1 MLTMYI
7 CPHLQVI
14 SGPVSPAA
22 TSNMEMESSSES
34 QHTLRQLSRKR
45 RPSQSSHDSK
55 QAKESDPTNNAC
67 QQGIDEIG
75 FNHCTKVAFKRFKS
89 EQEKTDEA
97 VKFLYFLVCQRIS
110 QILCNRLVH
119 IKEVMEC
126 CEQGLMPYKGL
137 SQAKLTAVAESST
150 VFHIMEILDILP
162 TWLNTSY
169 LECFILT
176 CTELNSHE
184 QARADY
190 WLNQYN
196 HVLDDFCRQFLI
208 NALPRK
214 FYEELNKRG
223 FVHMKHHST
232 LTVQYKR
239 DFANFTLNDLRKET
253 AFLEKVLDLPP
264 EVIIYLQSEEINN
277 TTVYWAFDMSY
288 VVHMFSM
295 SDVRQIFWKLLE
307 HCILSLEL
315 KGIMSISLQGRH
327 AHYLIKNALQT
338 GQNLIQQTEVCAC
351 CMYVH
356 AGNIYELLIMVVLM
370 CICFV
375 FVHRYSP
382 VSFML
387 WLDWE

>member
-1 MLTMYI
+1 M
-7 CPHLQVI
+7 

-22 TSNMEMESSSES
+22 TSNMEMESISES
-34 QHTLRQLSRKR
+34 QHTLGQLSRKR
-45 RPSQSSHDSK
+45 APSQSSHDSK
-55 QAKESDPTNNAC
+55 QAKESDRTNNAC
-67 QQGIDEIG
+67 QQDIDEIG
-75 FNHCTKVAFKRFKS
+75 FNHCTKVALKRFKS
-89 EQEKTDEA
+89 EQGKTDEA

-110 QILCNRLVH
+110 QILCNQSVH

-126 CEQGLMPYKGL
+126 CEEDLMPYKGL
-137 SQAKLTAVAESST
+137 SQAKLTAIAESST
-150 VFHIMEILDILP
+150 VFRMMEILDILAA
-162 TWLNTSY
+162 WLNTSY

-176 CTELNSHE
+176 STVLNSHE

-196 HVLDDFCRQFLI
+196 RVLDDFCCQFFI
-208 NALPRK
+208 NTLPRK
-214 FYEELNKRG
+214 FYEELNKMG
-223 FVHMKHHST
+223 SVYMKHHST

-264 EVIIYLQSEEINN
+264 QVIIYLQSEEINN

-295 SDVRQIFWKLLE
+295 SDVRQLFWKLLE
-307 HCILSLEL
+307 HCVLSLEL
-315 KGIMSISLQGRH
+315 KGVMSISLRGRH

-356 AGNIYELLIMVVLM
+356 AGNIYVLLIISSCPLR
-370 CICFV
+370 ICFV
-375 FVHRYSP
+375 LAQVFTRQFHALVGLGVTKHSLE
-382 VSFML
+382 VL
-387 WLDWE
+387 L